1 VAEEVEIGNVGGN
14 GVASEVTLQRL
25 ISVTEAM
32 AKKAGIDPKDVN
44 KKLTALSKATGDNI
58 VVSTKNRDA
67 IKTNS
72 KAVTASTNAL
82 KKLSSVAGGA
92 LLGAFASVARSGTEM
107 VKAFVAGEKSL
118 TAFAGQLPLIGGKL
132 GILTGLFDESF
143 AAFQNVATSGAAFNN
158 SLVELRNSAA
168 TARLG
173 LDEFVG
179 FISANTDKLAA
190 FGGTATQGAKMVA
203 RMTASNR
210 DMVDSMLNMGF
221 TFEEINEAM
230 LDFQYLTRA
239 GNRGKRLEGE
249 ELKRTA
255 AVAGDYAKHLTTLAK
270 LSGKEAKAAEAE
282 IQQKLQQVAF
292 QRKLAT
298 MSADEQA
305 KVNMAM
311 QQAQAAGGKAAV
323 DALAAEFLNMPPVTE
338 EARLYTATM
347 GTQMGI
353 LTNSLN
359 TAQDKAISVSDMS
372 TKILTDNVALME
384 ANKNSATQFG
394 TLLDAAAV
402 GVEGDLGIIAG
413 FFNDASL
420 KYTDYLTVTGDLD
433 TARALQAAKDAQAE
447 ADRRAASTQT
457 MAEFTA
463 SLATLQAAFQTEV
476 VTPLMEAIGPALRE
490 IAGMIAPDKDEDGND
505 IEGTGIAR
513 HFQTIGDMLRDT
525 VGPAIKQFIT
535 DFKEAEDPMVFI
547 KDFFKDAISGIG
559 AFTFD
564 LIKDVFL
571 GPNTKMINTPDGEKE
586 VEVAREGGLLYQA
599 RDALVEG
606 ITSWWGEQSLVT
618 KAMVVGAGVLFAG
631 GGPLALAMVAG
642 ASKMMARGARAM
654 VMPRTTPVAPGTGA
668 TVGRDPRTGR
678 FTSLNNAPGTS
689 GSGMGKTAAGLGRGA
704 SRLLG
709 PLAALLSIAEIG
721 MIATDDS
728 LTRDEK
734 TVGVS
739 SAAGGGTGALAGAA
753 AGAIAGSF
761 VPIIGTAIG
770 GAIGGA
776 LGYFGGSWLGGKAG
790 EAIVGD
796 GETAPAGTPT
806 PPVNPAPAGS
816 AAAAMLTEDQVSRM
830 ERVSVISFDQ
840 FNTSMNRLNPNKL
853 SRISGIDFTDFAT
866 GLKTFAEIPNL
877 QTQLNA
883 VNTLDTSGI
892 RSYTEAMDALVET
905 LSNLNEE
912 LSKDND
918 TLFTSRAD
926 AGELLNGIS
935 MSTSGTNQS
944 SQQLNSTM
952 QQVLAVLSDIKD
964 FEERTANNTKNIQSS
979 NLARGG
985 VSNVGQ

>member
-1 VAEEVEIGNVGGN
+1 MAEEVEIGNVGGN

-107 VKAFVAGEKSL
+107 AKAFVAGEKSL
-118 TAFAGQLPLIGGKL
+118 TAFAGQLPLIGSQL

-179 FISANTDKLAA
+179 FVSANTDKLAA

-203 RMTASNR
+203 RMTASNSK
-210 DMVDSMLNMGF
+210 MVDSMMNMGF

-255 AVAGDYAKHLTTLAK
+255 GVAGEYAKHLTTLAK
-270 LSGKEAKAAEAE
+270 LTGKEAKAAEAE
-282 IQQKLQQVAF
+282 IQQKMQDVAF

-298 MSADEQA
+298 MSAEEQA

-353 LTNSLN
+353 LTQSLN
-359 TAQDKAISVSDMS
+359 TAQDKSISVADMS
-372 TKILTDNVALME
+372 TQILQDNVALME
-384 ANKNSATQFG
+384 ANKTSADEFG

-402 GVEGDLGIIAG
+402 GVDGQLSTIAG

-420 KYTDYLTVTGDLD
+420 KYTDYLNTTGDLD
-433 TARALQAAKDAQAE
+433 KARALQAAKDAQAE
-447 ADRRAASTQT
+447 ADRRHDSTQT

-463 SLATLQAAFQTEV
+463 SLATLQTAFQTEV

-490 IAGMIAPDKDEDGND
+490 IAAMIAPDKDEAGND

-513 HFQTIGDMLRDT
+513 HFKTIGDMLRDT

-547 KDFFKDAISGIG
+547 KSFFSDAVSGIG
-559 AFTFD
+559 VLLVD
-564 LIKDVFL
+564 LIQDVLL
-571 GPNTKMINTPDGEKE
+571 GPNTKTVMTPDGEKE
-586 VEVAREGGLLYQA
+586 VEIDREDGLLYKA

-606 ITSWWGEQSLVT
+606 VTSWWGDQSLFT
-618 KAMVVGAGVLFAG
+618 QAMVVGAGVLFAG
-631 GGPLALAMVAG
+631 GGPLALAMAAG
-642 ASKMMARGARAM
+642 ATKMMARGAKAM
-654 VMPRTTPVAPGTGA
+654 VMPRTPTPGGTPPRTGP
-668 TVGRDPRTGR
+668 TVGRDPKTGK
-678 FTSLNNAPGTS
+678 FTKLPDKS
-689 GSGMGKTAAGLGRGA
+689 GGMLKNVAKLGLRGA
-704 SRLLG
+704 KFIPG
-709 PLAALLSIAEIG
+709 
-721 MIATDDS
+721 
-728 LTRDEK
+728 
-734 TVGVS
+734 VGLV
-739 SAAGGGTGALAGAA
+739 A
-753 AGAIAGSF
+753 AGAMGLFDGFQGFNADPNAGFLESAGNAGSSVLNGLTF
-761 VPIIGTAIG
+761 GL
-770 GAIGGA
+770 
-776 LGYFGGSWLGGKAG
+776 LGRSSSEIAADAEAQGSATTP
-790 EAIVGD
+790 ASASA
-796 GETAPAGTPT
+796 TTPAG
-806 PPVNPAPAGS
+806 AS
-816 AAAAMLTEDQVSRM
+816 AAAVMLTEDQVKRM
-830 ERVSVISFDQ
+830 ERVSAISFDE
-840 FNTSMNRLNPNKL
+840 FNTSMSRLNPNKL
-853 SRISGIDFTDFAT
+853 SQISGIDFTDFAT
-866 GLKTFAEIPNL
+866 GLQTFAEIPNL
-877 QTQLNA
+877 QSQLNA

-935 MSTSGTNQS
+935 MSTSGTNQG

-952 QQVLAVLSDIKD
+952 QQVLAVLSEMRDL
-964 FEERTANNTKNIQSS
+964 EERTANNTRNIQSS

>member
-1 VAEEVEIGNVGGN
+1 MAEEVEIGNVGGN

-107 VKAFVAGEKSL
+107 AKAFVAGEKSL
-118 TAFAGQLPLIGGKL
+118 TAFAGQLPLIGSQL

-203 RMTASNR
+203 RMTDSNR

-255 AVAGDYAKHLTTLAK
+255 GVAGEYAKHLTTLAK

-282 IQQKLQQVAF
+282 IQQKMQDIAF

-323 DALAAEFLNMPPVTE
+323 DALAAEFLGMPPVTE

-353 LTNSLN
+353 LTQSLN
-359 TAQDKAISVSDMS
+359 TAQDQSVSISEMS
-372 TKILTDNVALME
+372 TRILTDNVALME
-384 ANKNSATQFG
+384 ANKNSADEFG

-402 GVEGDLGIIAG
+402 GVDGQLSTIAG

-420 KYTDYLTVTGDLD
+420 KYTDYLTTTGDLD
-433 TARALQAAKDAQAE
+433 KARALQAAKDAQAE
-447 ADRRAASTQT
+447 ADRRHDSTQT

-463 SLATLQAAFQTEV
+463 SLATLQTAFQTEV
-476 VTPLMEAIGPALRE
+476 VTPLMGAIGPALRE
-490 IAGMIAPDKDEDGND
+490 IAAMIAPDKDEAGND

-513 HFQTIGDMLRDT
+513 HFKTIGDMLRDT

-547 KDFFKDAISGIG
+547 KSFFSDAVSGIG
-559 AFTFD
+559 VLLVD
-564 LIKDVFL
+564 LIQDVLL

-586 VEVAREGGLLYQA
+586 VEIDREGGLLYQA
-599 RDALVEG
+599 KDALVEG
-606 ITSWWGEQSLVT
+606 VTGWWDESSGFT
-618 KAMVVGAGVLFAG
+618 KAMVIGAGVLFAG
-631 GGPLALAMVAG
+631 GGPLALAMAAG
-642 ASKMMARGARAM
+642 ATKMMAKGAKAM
-654 VMPRTTPVAPGTGA
+654 VMPRTPTPGATQPRTGP
-668 TVGRDPRTGR
+668 TVGRDPKTGK
-678 FTSLNNAPGTS
+678 FTKLPDAG
-689 GSGMGKTAAGLGRGA
+689 GKGGMLKNMAKLGLRGA
-704 SRLLG
+704 KFIPG
-709 PLAALLSIAEIG
+709 
-721 MIATDDS
+721 
-728 LTRDEK
+728 
-734 TVGVS
+734 VGLV
-739 SAAGGGTGALAGAA
+739 A
-753 AGAIAGSF
+753 AGAMGLFDGFQGFNADPNAGFLESA
-761 VPIIGTAIG
+761 GN
-770 GAIGGA
+770 
-776 LGYFGGSWLGGKAG
+776 AG
-790 EAIVGD
+790 ESILNGLTFGLLGRSSSEIAADAEAQGSATTPD
-796 GETAPAGTPT
+796 ASASTTTPAG
-806 PPVNPAPAGS
+806 AS
-816 AAAAMLTEDQVSRM
+816 AAAVMLTEDQVKRM
-830 ERVSVISFDQ
+830 ERVSAISFDE
-840 FNTSMNRLNPNKL
+840 FNTSMSRLNPNKL
-853 SRISGIDFTDFAT
+853 SQISGIDFTDFAT
-866 GLKTFAEIPNL
+866 GLQTFAEIPNL

>member
-1 VAEEVEIGNVGGN
+1 MAEEVEIGNVGGN

-67 IKTNS
+67 IKKNN

-107 VKAFVAGEKSL
+107 TKAFIAGEKSL
-118 TAFAGQLPLIGGKL
+118 TAFASQLPLIGGSL
-132 GILTGLFDESF
+132 GVLTSLFDDSF

-158 SLVELRNSAA
+158 SLVDLKESSAK
-168 TARLG
+168 ARLG

-179 FISANTDKLAA
+179 FVSANTDKLAA

-255 AVAGDYAKHLTTLAK
+255 GIAGDYAKHLTTLAK
-270 LSGKEAKAAEAE
+270 LSGKEAQAAEAE
-282 IQQKLQQVAF
+282 IQQKLQDVAF

-298 MSADEQA
+298 MSKEEQA

-311 QQAQAAGGKAAV
+311 AQAQAAGGKAAV

-402 GVEGDLGIIAG
+402 GVEGDLGVIAG

-447 ADRRAASTQT
+447 ADKRAASTQT

-463 SLATLQAAFQTEV
+463 SLATLQTAFQTEV

-490 IAGMIAPDKDEDGND
+490 IAGMIAPDKDEAGKD

-571 GPNTKMINTPDGEKE
+571 GPNTKTIPTPGGE
-586 VEVAREGGLLYQA
+586 VEVEVDREGGLLYQA

-606 ITSWWGEQSLVT
+606 ITSWWGDQSLVT
-618 KAMVVGAGVLFAG
+618 QAMVVGAGVLFAG
-631 GGPLALAMVAG
+631 GGPLALAMAAG
-642 ASKMMARGARAM
+642 ATKMMARGAKAM

-668 TVGRDPRTGR
+668 TVGRDPKTGQ
-678 FTSLNNAPGTS
+678 FTSLKNAPATG
-689 GSGMGKTAAGLGRGA
+689 GGMGKTAANLGRGA

-753 AGAIAGSF
+753 AGAAIGSV
-761 VPIIGTAIG
+761 VPILGTAIG

-979 NLARGG
+979 NIARGG

>member
-1 VAEEVEIGNVGGN
+1 MAEEVEIGNVGGN

-107 VKAFVAGEKSL
+107 AKAFVAGEKSL

-282 IQQKLQQVAF
+282 IQQKMQEIAF

-323 DALAAEFLNMPPVTE
+323 DALAAEFLGMPPVTE

-359 TAQDKAISVSDMS
+359 TAQDKSISVSEMS

-384 ANKNSATQFG
+384 ANKNSADEFG
-394 TLLDAAAV
+394 VLLDAAAV
-402 GVEGDLGIIAG
+402 GVEGQLGTIAG
-413 FFNDASL
+413 FFNDATL
-420 KYTDYLTVTGDLD
+420 KYTDYLNTTGDLD
-433 TARALQAAKDAQAE
+433 TARALQAAADAQAE
-447 ADRRAASTQT
+447 ADRRHDSTQT

-463 SLATLQAAFQTEV
+463 SLATLQTAFQTEV
-476 VTPLMEAIGPALRE
+476 VTPLMEAIGPSLRK
-490 IAGMIAPDKDEDGND
+490 IAEMIAPDKDEDGND

-513 HFQTIGDMLRDT
+513 HFKTIGDLLRDS
-525 VGPAIKQFIT
+525 VGPSILKFIE
-535 DFKEAEDPMVFI
+535 DFEKAEDPMVFI
-547 KDFFKDAISGIG
+547 KTFFKDAISGIG
-559 AFTFD
+559 VLLGD

-586 VEVAREGGLLYQA
+586 VEIDREGGLLYQA
-599 RDALVEG
+599 KDALVEG
-606 ITSWWGEQSLVT
+606 VTGWWDETSGFT
-618 KAMVVGAGVLFAG
+618 KAMVIGAGALFAG

-642 ASKMMARGARAM
+642 ATRMMARGARAM
-654 VMPRTTPVAPGTGA
+654 IRPRTPTPGATPPRTGP
-668 TVGRDPRTGR
+668 TVGRGPDGR
-678 FTSLNNAPGTS
+678 FTRLPNTPPAAPRAGMAGNLAKGALRGAKFIPGVGLVVAGAMGLFDGVSGFNADPDAGFLESTGNAGESVLNGLTF
-689 GSGMGKTAAGLGRGA
+689 GLLGR
-704 SRLLG
+704 SSSEI
-709 PLAALLSIAEIG
+709 AADAEAQG
-721 MIATDDS
+721 SAT
-728 LTRDEK
+728 TP
-734 TVGVS
+734 
-739 SAAGGGTGALAGAA
+739 AGATPA
-753 AGAIAGSF
+753 AGAS
-761 VPIIGTAIG
+761 
-770 GAIGGA
+770 
-776 LGYFGGSWLGGKAG
+776 
-790 EAIVGD
+790 
-796 GETAPAGTPT
+796 
-806 PPVNPAPAGS
+806 
-816 AAAAMLTEDQVSRM
+816 AAAMLTEDQVKRM
-830 ERVSVISFDQ
+830 ERVSAISFDE
-840 FNTSMNRLNPNKL
+840 FNTSMSRLNPNKL
-853 SRISGIDFTDFAT
+853 SQISGIDFTDFAT
-866 GLKTFAEIPNL
+866 GLQTFAEIPNL
-877 QTQLNA
+877 QSQLNA

-935 MSTSGTNQS
+935 MSTSGTNQG

-964 FEERTANNTKNIQSS
+964 FEERTANNTRNIQSS

>member
-1 VAEEVEIGNVGGN
+1 MAEEVEIGNVGGN

-58 VVSTKNRDA
+58 VVSTKHRDSL
-67 IKTNS
+67 KKNS
-72 KAVTASTNAL
+72 KAVDASTSAL

-107 VKAFVAGEKSL
+107 AKAFVAGEKSL
-118 TAFAGQLPLIGGKL
+118 TAFASQLPLIGSQL
-132 GILTGLFDESF
+132 GVLTGLFDESF

-158 SLVELRNSAA
+158 SLVDLRNSAA

-179 FISANTDKLAA
+179 FISANTDKLSA

-203 RMTASNR
+203 NMTASNSK
-210 DMVDSMLNMGF
+210 MVDSMLNMGF
-221 TFEEINEAM
+221 TFEDINEAM

-255 AVAGDYAKHLTTLAK
+255 GVAGDYAKHLTTLAK

-282 IQQKLQQVAF
+282 IQQKMQDVAF

-298 MSADEQA
+298 MSKDEQL

-323 DALAAEFLNMPPVTE
+323 DALTAEFLNMPPVTE

-384 ANKNSATQFG
+384 ANKNSADEFG

-402 GVEGDLGIIAG
+402 GVDGQLSTIAG

-420 KYTDYLTVTGDLD
+420 KYTDYLNTTGDLD

-447 ADRRAASTQT
+447 ADRRHDSTQT

-463 SLATLQAAFQTEV
+463 SLATLQTAFQTEV

-490 IAGMIAPDKDEDGND
+490 IAGMIAPDKDEAGND

-513 HFQTIGDMLRDT
+513 HFKTIGDLLRDT

-547 KDFFKDAISGIG
+547 KSFFSDAISGIG
-559 AFTFD
+559 D

-571 GPNTKMINTPDGEKE
+571 GKVIEDPGDPNRGK
-586 VEVAREGGLLYQA
+586 REGGLLA
-599 RDALVEG
+599 AAGDAIVEG
-606 ITSWWGEQSLVT
+606 VSAWWKAESTFT
-618 KAMVVGAGVLFAG
+618 KAMVIGAGVLFAG
-631 GGPLALAMVAG
+631 GGPLALAMAAG
-642 ASKMMARGARAM
+642 ATKMMGKAALDMIRPRVSTPGATAGS
-654 VMPRTTPVAPGTGA
+654 P
-668 TVGRDPRTGR
+668 TVGRDPKTGK
-678 FTSLNNAPGTS
+678 FTKLPAG
-689 GSGMGKTAAGLGRGA
+689 GKGGMLKNIAKIGLRGA
-704 SRLLG
+704 KFIPG
-709 PLAALLSIAEIG
+709 
-721 MIATDDS
+721 
-728 LTRDEK
+728 
-734 TVGVS
+734 VGLV
-739 SAAGGGTGALAGAA
+739 A
-753 AGAIAGSF
+753 AGAMGLFDGFQGFNADPNAGIGEKLGNAGSSVLNGLTF
-761 VPIIGTAIG
+761 GL
-770 GAIGGA
+770 
-776 LGYFGGSWLGGKAG
+776 LGSSPDEIA
-790 EAIVGD
+790 A
-796 GETAPAGTPT
+796 
-806 PPVNPAPAGS
+806 N
-816 AAAAMLTEDQVSRM
+816 AAANGNADGATSLSTAELATVNNPTLQENIDALKSLDAS
-830 ERVSVISFDQ
+830 SV
-840 FNTSMNRLNPNKL
+840 T
-853 SRISGIDFTDFAT
+853 
-866 GLKTFAEIPNL
+866 
-877 QTQLNA
+877 
-883 VNTLDTSGI
+883 
-892 RSYTEAMDALVET
+892 SYTEAVEGLVEA
-905 LSNLNEE
+905 LNKLNEE
-912 LSKDND
+912 LSQDND

-935 MSTSGTNQS
+935 TSTSGTS
-944 SQQLNSTM
+944 RGTEQLNNTM
-952 QQVLAVLSDIKD
+952 QQVLMLLREMRDLDID
-964 FEERTANNTKNIQSS
+964 VERNTRNIVGS
-979 NLARGG
+979 NIARGS
-985 VSNVGQ
+985 VSNVGP

>member
-1 VAEEVEIGNVGGN
+1 MAEEVEIGNVGGN

-107 VKAFVAGEKSL
+107 AKAFVAGEKSL

-158 SLVELRNSAA
+158 SLVDLRNSAA

-282 IQQKLQQVAF
+282 IQQKLADVAF

-298 MSADEQA
+298 MSVEEQA

-323 DALAAEFLNMPPVTE
+323 DALAAEFLGMPPVTE

-372 TKILTDNVALME
+372 TQILTSNVDLME
-384 ANKNSATQFG
+384 ANKNSATEFG

-402 GVEGDLGIIAG
+402 GVEGQLGTIAG

-420 KYTDYLTVTGDLD
+420 KYTEYLTTTGDLD
-433 TARALQAAKDAQAE
+433 KARALQAAKDAQAE
-447 ADRRAASTQT
+447 ADKRADSTQT

-463 SLATLQAAFQTEV
+463 SLATLQTAFQTEV
-476 VTPLMEAIGPALRE
+476 VTPLMEAIGPSLRK
-490 IAGMIAPDKDEDGND
+490 IAEMIGPDKDEDGNA

-513 HFQTIGDMLRDT
+513 HFKTIGDLLRDS
-525 VGPAIKQFIT
+525 VGPSILKFIE
-535 DFKEAEDPMVFI
+535 DFEKAEDPMVFI

-559 AFTFD
+559 VLLGD
-564 LIKDVFL
+564 LMKDVFL
-571 GPNTKMINTPDGEKE
+571 GPMMQGPLMPGQE
-586 VEVAREGGLLYQA
+586 RERSGGLLYQA
-599 RDALVEG
+599 KDALVEG
-606 ITSWWGEQSLVT
+606 VTGWWDDTSAFT
-618 KAMVVGAGVLFAG
+618 KAMVVGAGVLFMG
-631 GGPLALAMVAG
+631 GGPLALAMAAG
-642 ASKMMARGARAM
+642 ATKMMGRAAKKL
-654 VMPRTTPVAPGTGA
+654 VMPRTPTSPGTGA

-678 FTSLNNAPGTS
+678 FTSLNNAPDTG
-689 GSGMGKTAAGLGRGA
+689 GSRLGKTAAGLGRGA

-721 MIATDDS
+721 MIATDDNLS
-728 LTRDEK
+728 SDEK
-734 TVGVS
+734 TIGVS
-739 SAAGGGTGALAGAA
+739 EAAGGGGGALAGAA
-753 AGAIAGSF
+753 AGALVGSV

-776 LGYFGGSWLGGKAG
+776 LGYFGGRYAGGAVG
-790 EAIVGD
+790 NAIVGD
-796 GETAPAGTPT
+796 GNETIPT
-806 PPVNPAPAGS
+806 PAAG
-816 AAAAMLTEDQVSRM
+816 AEAAAMLTEDQVNRM
-830 ERVSVISFDQ
+830 ERVAAISFDE
-840 FNTSMNRLNPNKL
+840 FNTSMSRLNPNKL

>member
-1 VAEEVEIGNVGGN
+1 MAEEVEIGNVGGN

-107 VKAFVAGEKSL
+107 AKAFVAGEKSL

-298 MSADEQA
+298 MGAEEQA

-323 DALAAEFLNMPPVTE
+323 DALAAEFLGMPPVTE

-384 ANKNSATQFG
+384 ANKNSADEFG
-394 TLLDAAAV
+394 VLLDAAAV
-402 GVEGDLGIIAG
+402 GVEGQLGTIAG

-420 KYTDYLTVTGDLD
+420 KYTDYLTTTGDLD
-433 TARALQAAKDAQAE
+433 KARALQAAKDAQAE
-447 ADRRAASTQT
+447 ADKRADSTQT

-476 VTPLMEAIGPALRE
+476 VTPLMEAIGPSLRK
-490 IAGMIAPDKDEDGND
+490 IAEMIGPDKDEDGNA

-513 HFQTIGDMLRDT
+513 HFKTIGDLLRDS
-525 VGPAIKQFIT
+525 VGPSILKFIE
-535 DFKEAEDPMVFI
+535 DFEKAEDPMVFI
-547 KDFFKDAISGIG
+547 KEFFKDAISGIG
-559 AFTFD
+559 VLLGD

-586 VEVAREGGLLYQA
+586 VEIDREGGLLYQA
-599 RDALVEG
+599 KDALVEG
-606 ITSWWGEQSLVT
+606 VTEWWSETSLFT
-618 KAMVVGAGVLFAG
+618 KAMVIGAGVLFAG
-631 GGPLALAMVAG
+631 GGPLALAMTVG
-642 ASKMMARGARAM
+642 ASKMMARAATKL
-654 VMPRTTPVAPGTGA
+654 VMPRTPTSPGTGA
-668 TVGRDPRTGR
+668 TVGRDPKTGR
-678 FTSLNNAPGTS
+678 FTSLNNAPDTG
-689 GSGMGKTAAGLGRGA
+689 GSRLGRFGRMLGRGA
-704 SRLLG
+704 KFIPG
-709 PLAALLSIAEIG
+709 
-721 MIATDDS
+721 
-728 LTRDEK
+728 
-734 TVGVS
+734 VG
-739 SAAGGGTGALAGAA
+739 LIA
-753 AGAIAGSF
+753 AGAMGAFDAATGFNADPNAGFLESAGNAGSSVLNGLTF
-761 VPIIGTAIG
+761 GLLGSSSAEIAAEAANG
-770 GAIGGA
+770 GNAN
-776 LGYFGGSWLGGKAG
+776 GSP
-790 EAIVGD
+790 
-796 GETAPAGTPT
+796 ETSNLT
-806 PPVNPAPAGS
+806 PPAPVATTTPVAG
-816 AAAAMLTEDQVSRM
+816 AEAAAMLTEDQVNRM
-830 ERVSVISFDQ
+830 ERVAAISFDE
-840 FNTSMNRLNPNKL
+840 FNTSMSRLNPNKL